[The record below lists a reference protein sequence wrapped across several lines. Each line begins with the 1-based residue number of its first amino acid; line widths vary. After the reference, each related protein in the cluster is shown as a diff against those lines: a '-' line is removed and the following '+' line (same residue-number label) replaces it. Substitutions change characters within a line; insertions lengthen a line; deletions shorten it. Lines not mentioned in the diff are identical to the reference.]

1 MALNTVTIT
10 KNGSGFEM
18 VGYSN
23 NGATSL
29 ADLTVTN
36 PTGVKL
42 FANGDII
49 TIDPVD
55 IAPWIFDQSANP
67 KAKNHIIS
75 INGVDVSA
83 YTTAQVLAALN
94 AAFATGFSNGVPIMA
109 QNGVIL
115 NLTTN
120 NSDGTAF
127 VAFADSPCNSLDVV
141 NSSGTALE
149 YRRNGAGLTMY
160 MPDNS
165 ARNIPAITN
174 ANQISVRRI
183 DVSATPVTIT
193 AEAITA

>member
-29 ADLTVTN
+29 ADLTVIN
-36 PTGVKL
+36 PTGVKI

-55 IAPWIFDQSANP
+55 IAPWIFDQSANT
-67 KAKNHIIS
+67 KAKNHIID

-83 YTTAQVLAALN
+83 LTTAQVLVILN
-94 AAFATGFSNGVPIMA
+94 SAFETGFSNGVDIMA
-109 QNGVIL
+109 QDANIL
-115 NLTTN
+115 NLTT
-120 NSDGTAF
+120 SGTGTTF
-127 VAFADSPCNSLDVV
+127 VAFADSPCNALDIV

-149 YRRNGAGLTMY
+149 YRRDGAGNTMFL
-160 MPDNS
+160 PDNS
-165 ARNIPAITN
+165 SRLVVAITN
-174 ANQISVRRI
+174 ASQISVRRV
-183 DVSATPVTIT
+183 DVVGTPVTIT